1 MLCGLINMGSLR
13 GIGMV
18 VLQMVRVFTVITL
31 AALAASCWVL
41 IVKVGK
47 DKAYFVFECASLFFT
62 FVIAL
67 VLMVSEFPVMSI
79 VRSYFRSTWP
89 VLSDAHGVGWL
100 GVAMVML
107 GCNMLGNLNRPAY
120 DPDNMGPHF
129 SKLVLASSVL
139 ALTFGGLNI
148 ICALVWRDAKEGVT
162 SRDIR
167 ANGSLADNRRQSL
180 PSYSPSPSSARAE
193 KTRSKFLSFLAK
205 GDAPGEKKPSRPVI
219 SDPISA
225 HQDLERGAVDNV
237 YDHGPHYDHNGH
249 EPADETANDRRSP
262 IVPGLKRPDT
272 ALHPMH
278 TGRSS
283 RYSAATMGRFWG
295 RND

>member
-1 MLCGLINMGSLR
+1 MLCGLVNLSSLR

-47 DKAYFVFECASLFFT
+47 DKTYFVFECASLFFT

-67 VLMVSEFPVMSI
+67 VLMVSEFPVVSA

-100 GVAMVML
+100 GIAMVML

-120 DPDNMGPHF
+120 DADKMGPHF
-129 SKLVLASSVL
+129 SKLVLASAVL
-139 ALTFGGLNI
+139 AITFGALNF

-167 ANGSLADNRRQSL
+167 ANGSLADSRRQSL
-180 PSYSPSPSSARAE
+180 PDYSPSASSVRGE
-193 KTRSKFLSFLAK
+193 KTRSKFLSFLHR
-205 GDAPGEKKPSRPVI
+205 GDAAGEKKPSRPII
-219 SDPISA
+219 SGPISA
-225 HQDLERGAVDNV
+225 HQDLERGAVNE
-237 YDHGPHYDHNGH
+237 YDHDHAHGNDM
-249 EPADETANDRRSP
+249 EPAHDRRSP

-278 TGRSS
+278 TAPSS
-283 RYSAATMGRFWG
+283 RYSAVSMGRF
-295 RND
+295 